1 MGFKKILKPHHN
13 PFTVEVKLQF
23 HKAFRVWH
31 IYMHSSAFFVENH
44 FILRNHAAS
53 HFCLKIISF
62 LQLRSF

>member
-44 FILRNHAAS
+44 FSRLIFMKMKKSGIVNG
-53 HFCLKIISF
+53 
-62 LQLRSF
+62 